1 MTDAKGQ
8 GKSVEELFPCPFFT
22 GAETGQC
29 KSNGSLYAARHLW
42 KEAAKRLKGQIKGQT
57 EKRSLKPY
65 GFRLLS
71 GSGRRIRTLTYG
83 VRVRCATITQSR
95 YIALFAALC
104 RSANIRYYSRNF
116 AFVNRKFS
124 KKSKFGKFLSLPH
137 FPVTSRWRTNAA
149 AARTRGAGRCAW
161 PTPPP

>member
-29 KSNGSLYAARHLW
+29 KPHGSLYAARHLW

-57 EKRSLKPY
+57 EKRSPKPY

-71 GSGRRIRTLTYG
+71 VMRDQFRCMLKIGKIESWSGFELFQPYFLLT
-83 VRVRCATITQSR
+83 ISR
-95 YIALFAALC
+95 D
-104 RSANIRYYSRNF
+104 RED
-116 AFVNRKFS
+116 
-124 KKSKFGKFLSLPH
+124 
-137 FPVTSRWRTNAA
+137 
-149 AARTRGAGRCAW
+149 TRDF
-161 PTPPP
+161 

>member
-42 KEAAKRLKGQIKGQT
+42 EEAAKRLKGQIKGQT
-57 EKRSLKPY
+57 EKRSPKPY

-71 GSGRRIRTLTYG
+71 G
-83 VRVRCATITQSR
+83 RVRQSG
-95 YIALFAALC
+95 YFPD
-104 RSANIRYYSRNF
+104 YSRPSSLLILDSHEQN
-116 AFVNRKFS
+116 S
-124 KKSKFGKFLSLPH
+124 KRVVIAMVPGH
-137 FPVTSRWRTNAA
+137 
-149 AARTRGAGRCAW
+149 G
-161 PTPPP
+161 

>member
-42 KEAAKRLKGQIKGQT
+42 EEAAKRLKGQIKGQT
-57 EKRSLKPY
+57 EKRSPKPY

-71 GSGRRIRTLTYG
+71 GSGRRIRTLTNR
-83 VRVRCATITQSR
+83 VRVCRATFTQSGNSNMNNYSGSAAKVKTYR
-95 YIALFAALC
+95 KKTAFIFFFWRKVPLIA
-104 RSANIRYYSRNF
+104 R
-116 AFVNRKFS
+116 
-124 KKSKFGKFLSLPH
+124 
-137 FPVTSRWRTNAA
+137 
-149 AARTRGAGRCAW
+149 AARRTIHIANAKPMKERNKPCLTRKPRKH
-161 PTPPP
+161 